1 MTVYIAGKMTGLPDL
16 GKAAFS
22 HAESMLTALGYKV
35 INPAWLGDDLP
46 KKFYMPTC
54 LTMLAQADALVLL
67 DGWDKSP
74 GARLEKDFAEY
85 QEMPVYPIIYLLR
98 KGKEGAE

>member
-1 MTVYIAGKMTGLPDL
+1 MIVYIAGKMTGLSDL
-16 GKAAFS
+16 GKVAFS
-22 HAESMLTALGYKV
+22 RAESMLTGLGYTV

-67 DGWDKSP
+67 EGWEKSP
-74 GARLEKDFAEY
+74 GARLEKQFAEY
-85 QEMPVYPIIYLLR
+85 QEMPVYALEYLL
-98 KGKEGAE
+98 KKEQER